1 MGLLRNPLQRAVKLL
16 QLLRYL
22 AFRRGLLFG
31 VADGQADFLFA
42 PSAR

>member
-1 MGLLRNPLQRAVKLL
+1 MGLLRNPLRCAVKLL
-16 QLLRYL
+16 RLLRHS
-22 AFRRGLLFG
+22 AFRRGLPFG